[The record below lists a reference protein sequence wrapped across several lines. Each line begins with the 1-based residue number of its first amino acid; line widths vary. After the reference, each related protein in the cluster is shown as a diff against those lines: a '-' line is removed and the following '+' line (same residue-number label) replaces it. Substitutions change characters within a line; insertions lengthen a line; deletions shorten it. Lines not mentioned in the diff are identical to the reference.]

1 MRLRIAVSVTALVLA
16 LIFAQAFALL
26 AMYEEM
32 EEDFILGILDEQL
45 EYSIEVSR
53 QSNQLVLPNT
63 PTMKLYRLREGE
75 PAPAGLSPA
84 IAALPIGNHELFEV
98 EREFHVAVREA
109 EGARYILSYDES
121 EHEARVRAVST
132 AVIVGAILLGV
143 LVLFLVHAL
152 AGRLS
157 RGLETLAARVGQGAG
172 GAAYARAGMERE
184 LLAVARALDVA
195 ETRQAELLAR
205 ERDFNANL
213 SHELRTPLAGI
224 RSDAEMLAA
233 RDDVP
238 AAVGRRALRI
248 VAAADRITGLAESL
262 LLLARE
268 ARPQLIEEIRLGDAV
283 HDAWAALAV
292 QRSDVPALDADIPAS
307 AVIQADPALL
317 ALVLRNLL
325 DNALRH
331 GEGRAVS
338 CRVEGARLL
347 VCDRGPGFGD
357 GDPGLAFDRFHRSG
371 ANAGHGLGLALVRHI
386 CQACGW
392 GLHAANRDGGGACVG
407 VDFGT
412 ATGISPSRNAG

>member
-1 MRLRIAVSVTALVLA
+1 MRLRIAVSVTALVLL
-16 LIFAQAFALL
+16 LIFGQVFALL
-26 AMYEEM
+26 TMYEEM

-63 PTMKLYRLREGE
+63 PTMKLYRLRDGE
-75 PAPAGLSPA
+75 PVPAGLAPA
-84 IAALPIGNHELFEV
+84 IAALPIGNHEIFEG
-98 EREFHVAVREA
+98 EREFHVAIREA
-109 EGARYILSYDES
+109 DGARYILSYDES
-121 EHEARVRAVST
+121 EHETRVRAVST

-157 RGLETLAARVGQGAG
+157 RGLEELAARVGQGRG
-172 GAAYARAGMERE
+172 GAAYAQAGMERE

-205 ERDFNANL
+205 ERDFSANL

-233 RDDVP
+233 RDELP
-238 AAVGRRALRI
+238 ETVGRRARRI
-248 VAAADRITGLAESL
+248 VAAADRITGLAEGL

-268 ARPQLIEEIRLGDAV
+268 ARPQLVEAIRLDEAV
-283 HDAWAALAV
+283 REAWAGLTA
-292 QRSDVPALDADIPAS
+292 QRSDAPALDADIPSGAL
-307 AVIQADPALL
+307 VHADPALL

-357 GDPGLAFDRFHRSG
+357 GDPRRVFDRFYRSG
-371 ANAGHGLGLALVRHI
+371 AKAGHGLGLALVRHI

-392 GLHAANRDGGGACVG
+392 RLDAANRDGGGACLE
-407 VDFGT
+407 VDFGHRPGE
-412 ATGISPSRNAG
+412 A

>member
-1 MRLRIAVSVTALVLA
+1 MRLRIAVSVTVLVLL
-16 LIFAQAFALL
+16 LIFGQAFALL
-26 AMYEEM
+26 TMYEEM

-53 QSNQLVLPNT
+53 RSNELVLPNT
-63 PTMKLYRLREGE
+63 PTMKLYRLRGGE
-75 PAPAGLSPA
+75 PPPAGLTPA
-84 IAALPIGNHELFEV
+84 IAALPIGNHEIFEG

-109 EGARYILSYDES
+109 DGARYILSYDES
-121 EHEARVRAVST
+121 DHEARVRAVST
-132 AVIVGAILLGV
+132 AVIVGAVFLGV
-143 LVLFLVHAL
+143 LVLALVYAL

-157 RGLETLAARVGQGAG
+157 RGLETLAARVGQGRG
-172 GAAYARAGMERE
+172 GTAYARAGMERE

-195 ETRQAELLAR
+195 EARQAELLAR

-233 RDDVP
+233 RADVP
-238 AAVGRRALRI
+238 EPVGRRALRI
-248 VAAADRITGLAESL
+248 VAATDRITALAESL

-268 ARPQLIEEIRLGDAV
+268 ARPQLVDTLRLDDAV
-283 HDAWAALAV
+283 NEAWASLTA
-292 QRSDVPALDADIPAS
+292 QRSEAPGLDTDIPAT
-307 AVIQADPALL
+307 ALVQADPALL

-338 CRVEGARLL
+338 CRLAGTRLL

-357 GDPGLAFDRFHRSG
+357 GDPARIFDRFFRGG
-371 ANAGHGLGLALVRHI
+371 AHAGHGLGLALVRHI

-392 GLHAANRDGGGACVG
+392 GLSAANRDGGGACIE
-407 VDFGT
+407 VDFDLRPGE
-412 ATGISPSRNAG
+412 A